1 MALTSDQRI
10 EISKKIVSI
19 PLENA
24 SALDSKS
31 KLQELKVKT
40 QSQDDGNKSFS
51 DAKTVF
57 INGYQNEVKR
67 IDGND
72 RTEITEQDFNDSAVN
87 KIGNFFFPNQQSV
100 PTPSLSDG
108 VWKQFVPF
116 AKTKAVGKFYNEAY
130 QTIQKE
136 GDIITLIQGYNTSMD
151 AFTGIQRTTGQS
163 CTAGGVN
170 PSPPPPNLPDSIISN
185 PTIQALSTNI
195 ITQVNNWKT
204 FLTTSLP
211 FVVITDPDVVKQ
223 AQNNASI
230 ADINNSIAVIDA
242 WLAIATFSTGHGQTT
257 CAGFNAYNPFLL
269 PIAKYRTDAFNTLK
283 NEITA
288 RLAFITT
295 RIVELNTNLGSV
307 TQNNTDGSIT
317 ALSGL
322 YGERFPFINLR
333 LNLMS
338 GSLKKLEG
346 LKLGQRAQDESVN
359 FNALALA
366 AYGAIMFTTTL
377 AAPSTGGDKIHL
389 KDASGLGIGNSIYLV
404 ANEQSE
410 IALTIL
416 AKTGNMIQVSQEI
429 SQKYRTD
436 NLSRVYKIL

>member
-163 CTAGGVN
+163 CTVGA
-170 PSPPPPNLPDSIISN
+170 PPPDVIAND

-257 CAGFNAYNPFLL
+257 CTGFNAYNPFLL

-410 IALTIL
+410 ISLTIL

>member
-151 AFTGIQRTTGQS
+151 AFTGIQRSTGQS

-410 IALTIL
+410 ISLTIL

>member
-10 EISKKIVSI
+10 EISKKVVSI

-136 GDIITLIQGYNTSMD
+136 DDIITLIQGYNTSMD

-163 CTAGGVN
+163 CTVGA
-170 PSPPPPNLPDSIISN
+170 PPPDVIAND

-211 FVVITDPDVVKQ
+211 FVVTIDPDVVKQ
-223 AQNNASI
+223 AQNNTSI

-359 FNALALA
+359 FNTLALA

-389 KDASGLGIGNSIYLV
+389 KDASGLSVGNSIYLV

>member
-40 QSQDDGNKSFS
+40 QSQDDANKSFS

-87 KIGNFFFPNQQSV
+87 KVGNFFFPNQQSV
-100 PTPSLSDG
+100 PTPSLTDG

-116 AKTKAVGKFYNEAY
+116 AKTKVVGKFYNEAY

-136 GDIITLIQGYNTSMD
+136 GDIIALIQGYNTSMD

-163 CTAGGVN
+163 CTVGA
-170 PSPPPPNLPDSIISN
+170 PPPDVIAND

-195 ITQVNNWKT
+195 ITQVNNWKV
-204 FLTTSLP
+204 FLTASIP
-211 FVVITDPDVVKQ
+211 FVVTTDPDVVKQ
-223 AQNNASI
+223 AQNNVSI
-230 ADINNSIAVIDA
+230 ADINSSIAIIDA
-242 WLAIATFSTGHGQTT
+242 WLATATFSTGHGQTT

-288 RLAFITT
+288 RLAFITA
-295 RIVELNTNLGSV
+295 RITEVNTNLGSI

-359 FNALALA
+359 FNTLALA

-389 KDASGLGIGNSIYLV
+389 KDASGLSVGNSIYIV
-404 ANEQSE
+404 ANEQQE

-416 AKTGNMIQVSQEI
+416 AKSGNMIQVNQEI